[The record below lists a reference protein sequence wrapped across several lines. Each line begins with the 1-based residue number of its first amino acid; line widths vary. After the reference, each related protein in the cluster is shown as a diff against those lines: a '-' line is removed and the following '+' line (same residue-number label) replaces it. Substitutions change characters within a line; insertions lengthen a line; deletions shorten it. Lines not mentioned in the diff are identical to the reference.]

1 MSAHL
6 EAAPLVGHFAIDEA
20 YDQTYASDG
29 FSRYGAYLAM
39 RLPAVADDDPDVLTD
54 PVRWAAFAW
63 ASATTPVMSPGYL
76 EWHGPIEDIQLC
88 WDDGQLLVEALLR
101 TGPPAEL
108 RGWRGWERDRHG
120 NLVEPR
126 FGSRLALARVVF
138 RAVLDGVRLP
148 SPPREPDCREDVV
161 AAAKAGIRAAAH
173 AVEDLLAPAIAVLAD
188 PGPVL
193 RLRGF
198 GR

>member
-6 EAAPLVGHFAIDEA
+6 QAAPLVGHLVIDEA
-20 YDQTYASDG
+20 YDRTYASDG

-39 RLPAVADDDPDVLTD
+39 RLPAIVDDDPDVLTD

-63 ASATTPVMSPGYL
+63 ASATTPVMSPAYL
-76 EWHGPIEDIQLC
+76 DWHGPIEDIQIC
-88 WDDGQLLVEALLR
+88 WDDGQVLVEAVLR
-101 TGPPAEL
+101 TGLPVEL
-108 RGWRGWERDRHG
+108 PGWRGWERDRCG

-126 FGSRLALARVVF
+126 FDSRLALARVVF
-138 RAVLDGVRLP
+138 RAVLDDVRLP

-161 AAAKAGIRAAAH
+161 AAAKAGIRAAAD
-173 AVEDLLAPAIAVLAD
+173 AVEDLLAPAVEALAD
-188 PGPVL
+188 PGPGL